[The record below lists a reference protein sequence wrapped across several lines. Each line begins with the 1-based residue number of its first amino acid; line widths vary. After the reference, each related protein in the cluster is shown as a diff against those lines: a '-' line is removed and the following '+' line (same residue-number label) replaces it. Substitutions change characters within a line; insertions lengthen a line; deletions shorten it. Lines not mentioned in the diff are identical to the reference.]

1 MEMTLVDGNV
11 VLVARQF
18 NPAIIDKHW
27 LIKHGIVTE
36 DDILSGGI
44 YIPHL
49 SRMNTKDFR
58 LTVFPE
64 QLQFSPVNPNE
75 CSQEQIRNM
84 LGGIVERLPE
94 TPYMAA
100 GINFLWHLT
109 PDVTMQ
115 AFTRRLFYQE
125 RKVHEFFDTLDG
137 RYGAYFSKEIFG
149 TRLKLDIKPTTIKKE
164 NALTETLRCSF
175 NYHKDLVSEDKVTE
189 ILETIQVWEEAKKTS
204 LQIMQRLKEEGEI

>member
-1 MEMTLVDGNV
+1 MERTLANGNV
-11 VLVARQF
+11 VLVAHQF

-36 DDILSGGI
+36 DDILSGAI
-44 YIPHL
+44 NIPHL
-49 SRMNTKDFR
+49 SRINTKDFR

-64 QLQFSPVNPNE
+64 QLQFSPLNPNK

-94 TPYMAA
+94 TPYTAA

-115 AFTRRLFYQE
+115 VFTRSLFYQK

-137 RYGAYFSKEIFG
+137 KYGAYFSRDIFG
-149 TRLKLDIKPTTIKKE
+149 TRLKLDIKPIIIKKE
-164 NALTETLRCSF
+164 EASTETLQCSF

-204 LQIMQRLKEEGEI
+204 FQIIERLKEEGGI